1 MVSWLRALKDKLQ
14 TAFRYKPRTYEG
26 KITLF
31 RPEERFQQ
39 DCQGQGS
46 FLGLDLTGAW
56 SRLSSEPIE
65 VHVVPGS
72 HDTMVVQPY
81 VAALAARLRV
91 CIREAVNSSFSKVV
105 I

>member
-1 MVSWLRALKDKLQ
+1 VVTWLRALKDKLQ
-14 TAFRYKPRTYEG
+14 TVIRYKPRIFEG

-39 DCQGQGS
+39 DCQAQGN

-56 SRLSSEPIE
+56 GRLSSEPIE

-72 HDTMVVQPY
+72 HHTMVVQPY
-81 VAALAARLRV
+81 VNALAARLRA
-91 CIREAVNSSFSKVV
+91 CIREAVNSSFGKAVS
-105 I
+105 